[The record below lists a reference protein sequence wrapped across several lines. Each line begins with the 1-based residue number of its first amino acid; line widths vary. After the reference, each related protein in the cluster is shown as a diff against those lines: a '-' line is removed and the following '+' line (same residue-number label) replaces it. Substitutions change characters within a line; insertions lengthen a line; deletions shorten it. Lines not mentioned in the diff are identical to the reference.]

1 MATRNDFTPEEWA
14 ALHRG
19 VTGSGML
26 VSLSDRDFTDSFGEA
41 GAMGKYISG
50 QQMAGATELMRDI
63 ARQGGTGFGL
73 TTNPQKLRTET
84 MAAISTAL
92 DALKTKS
99 PDDVQPYK
107 DFVVGVAEAV
117 ANAKAVA
124 QATSRPRCLS
134 RSKPLSEPSEF
145 ATFVQSDRATRR
157 GFGRRRCNPRDSGG
171 DIFACT
177 RV

>member
-1 MATRNDFTPEEWA
+1 MGQTAAMTTRKDFTPDEWT

-50 QQMAGATELMRDI
+50 QQMAGPTELIRDI

-73 TTNPQKLRTET
+73 GTNPQKLLAET

-92 DALKTKS
+92 AALEAKS

-107 DFVVGVAEAV
+107 DLVLGVSEAV
-117 ANAKAVA
+117 ANAKGGGTSEVESQMITQIK
-124 QATSRPRCLS
+124 QALEAATEA
-134 RSKPLSEPSEF
+134 SK
-145 ATFVQSDRATRR
+145 
-157 GFGRRRCNPRDSGG
+157 
-171 DIFACT
+171 
-177 RV
+177 